1 MFTTGCFSKSFVF
14 WIFCAWLNNGQY
26 EYHFMRATFNAN
38 FYIYPRSAGQERKIF
53 LRLNSIICVRVS
65 LTFQID
71 SQVSLR
77 NWINHLQISWK
88 IESTTSKYHEK
99 LLIHVQIEL
108 KSLESTFTTSTVPDL
123 YSVAI
128 LEVEFFWIYFSNGLA
143 ISFN

>member
-123 YSVAI
+123 FSVAI
-128 LEVEFFWIYFSNGLA
+128 LEVEFFWIYFSNSLA

>member
-71 SQVSLR
+71 SQVSLG
-77 NWINHLQISWK
+77 NWVNHLQISWK
-88 IESTTSKYHEK
+88 IANPCSNRAQEFREYVYQQYGPRS
-99 LLIHVQIEL
+99 LLCGDIGSWV
-108 KSLESTFTTSTVPDL
+108 SLNL
-123 YSVAI
+123 
-128 LEVEFFWIYFSNGLA
+128 FFK
-143 ISFN
+143 

>member
-65 LTFQID
+65 LTFQTD

-128 LEVEFFWIYFSNGLA
+128 LEVEFFWIYFSNSLA

>member
-1 MFTTGCFSKSFVF
+1 MFTAGCFSKSFVF

-71 SQVSLR
+71 SQVSLG
-77 NWINHLQISWK
+77 NWVNHLQISWK
-88 IESTTSKYHEK
+88 MESTTSKYHEK

-108 KSLESTFTTSTVPDL
+108 KSLESTFTNSTVPDL

-128 LEVEFFWIYFSNGLA
+128 LEVQFLWIYFSNSLA